1 MNSQSKCIPHAFRSV
16 HDTQTDQPYTCFC
29 FASAPNDVEAL
40 PSVEQGRG
48 SPDAPLKGFD
58 SPIPPSTTVDDA
70 AGSDGIS
77 SEEEEE
83 GERVEVAKKSKAVDA
98 EALFGDESSDS
109 PEGGDASPVEAA
121 ASEPQPARLHSQ
133 DLFGEADDIS
143 S

>member
-1 MNSQSKCIPHAFRSV
+1 MRLDLWMIA
-16 HDTQTDQPYTCFC
+16 TQTYQPYTRFY
-29 FASAPNDVEAL
+29 FVSAPNDVEAL
-40 PSVEQGRG
+40 SSVGQGRG

-58 SPIPPSTTVDDA
+58 SPIPTSATVDA

-83 GERVEVAKKSKAVDA
+83 GEGVEVAKKIKTVDA

-109 PEGGDASPVEAA
+109 PEGGDASPVATV